1 MSEVPIKKTKLND
14 DDREAEKEE
23 DEPLTPEQQS
33 KLDLALL
40 EACKAN
46 GSLVEIR
53 GLIEE
58 GADATFQ
65 EEKTGASGLM
75 LTAAHGNCDV
85 ITYLL
90 KEGAVWNALDRK
102 HKCAGDYATDAGHQ
116 DAVDAILQ
124 HAVICEL
131 ILGRAKS
138 HAEKDEKA
146 KKEKM
151 DAQGFGDNHEYL
163 RSKLKY
169 DKNDV
174 EGLLLGKFKNELN

>member
-1 MSEVPIKKTKLND
+1 MSDEVPIKKIRFN
-14 DDREAEKEE
+14 DDREAEEEE
-23 DEPLTPEQQS
+23 DKAPLTAEQQA
-33 KLDLALL
+33 KIDVALL

-46 GSLVEIR
+46 ASLVEIR

-58 GADATFQ
+58 DADATFQ
-65 EEKTGASGLM
+65 EEETGASALM
-75 LTAAHGNCDV
+75 LVAAHGNCDV

-131 ILGRAKS
+131 ILGRAKT
-138 HAEKDEKA
+138 HAAKDEKA
-146 KKEKM
+146 KKEMM

-174 EGLLLGKFKNELN
+174 EGLLLGKFTFK